1 MEKKDKKESVKK
13 QIGLT
18 EEEKKRFYELYKK
31 SMAYGGKIEE
41 PKTLIQKIKDWIG

>member
-13 QIGLT
+13 QKGLT
-18 EEEKKRFYELYKK
+18 EEQKKKFL
-31 SMAYGGKIEE
+31 AYGGLIEE

>member
-13 QIGLT
+13 QKGLT
-18 EEEKKRFYELYKK
+18 EEERKKFFELYEK
-31 SMAYGGKIEE
+31 SMAYGGEIEE

>member
-18 EEEKKRFYELYKK
+18 EEEFYKLCEK
-31 SMAYGGKIEE
+31 MAYSGLIEE